1 MSMVLT
7 QEQVAEVQTAKGLWK
22 SYLSD
27 LQANV
32 ILTPQRKEALA
43 TLVALAEAVLTEG
56 VEAPRQ
62 EAIASSDR

>member
-7 QEQVAEVQTAKGLWK
+7 QEQVAEVQTAKSLWK